1 MRLLNAQTKQF
12 EEFFDTTPPYAI
24 LSHTWGSNELTF
36 KQMEQSGYTPSRK
49 IDGCCEQALK
59 DNLMYV
65 WADTC
70 CIDKTSS
77 AELSEAINSMYA
89 WYHASEV
96 CYAYLSDVPLGIE
109 IEKQDSA
116 FSKSRWFTRGW
127 TLQELI
133 APWKVAFYNES
144 WKLIGRK
151 SAYKKDEQFTKL
163 LSRVTRI
170 NFRVLTDRRLLGDCS
185 VAQRMSWAACRTT
198 TRAED
203 VAYALLGLFR
213 VNMPLLYGEGAR
225 AFVRLQEEILKASD
239 DESIFA
245 WDFDSSPYLSAGVKD
260 AFAYQLFASSPAEF
274 ASCIDLKPY
283 IPAGVRPSH
292 YTLTN
297 KGLHIEADVWT
308 SPLDSSLVFARLNCA
323 PHDREGSRMSLAL
336 PLVRSKDNDMLF
348 FRPCGPP
355 VLVSSNLFSDTL
367 AHIYLHRSINQ
378 PQTLFRSGL
387 GIGLPFKQD
396 SRKPGRYKLAQKIQE
411 FYPVNWS
418 GLMVSPYISDP
429 QQNFNFEHQ
438 NILFS
443 VEIEENRKNQP
454 NYVVWLEYWYRTVQ
468 ASRCRL
474 VPKKLIYR
482 ASILQ
487 KGKSLAEAIMQSRGV
502 IEAALDWQEALD
514 LGDSKLSF
522 RVDDSDELFWA
533 LDIEVVAK

>member
-12 EEFFDTTPPYAI
+12 EEFFDETPPYAI

-59 DNLMYV
+59 DDLMYV

-70 CIDKTSS
+70 CIDKSSS

-89 WYHASEV
+89 WYAASDM
-96 CYAYLSDVPLGIE
+96 CYAYLSDVPHRIE
-109 IEKQDSA
+109 IEKEDSG

-133 APWKVAFYNES
+133 APRDVAFYDES

-151 SAYKKDEQFTKL
+151 SSFTKDEHFTKL

-170 NFRVLTDRRLLGDCS
+170 NFWVLKHRRSLDHFS

-198 TRAED
+198 TRVED
-203 VAYALLGLFR
+203 VAYSLLGLFG
-213 VNMPLLYGEGAR
+213 VNMPLLYGEGPR
-225 AFVRLQEEILKASD
+225 AFVRLQEEILKNSD

-245 WDFDSSPYLSAGVKD
+245 WDFDSSPLLEGGRHT
-260 AFAYQLFASSPAEF
+260 FMCQLFASSPADF
-274 ASCIDLKPY
+274 ASCMDLKAC

-336 PLVRSKDNDMLF
+336 PLLRSKDNDMLF
-348 FRPCGPP
+348 FRPWGPP
-355 VLVSSNLFSDTL
+355 ALVSSNLFSDTL
-367 AHIYLHRSINQ
+367 AHIYLHRSINH
-378 PQTLFRSGL
+378 PLVFFESGL
-387 GIGLPFKQD
+387 GIELSFKQD
-396 SRKPGRYKLAQKIQE
+396 CRQPGRYNLAQKIKE
-411 FYPVNWS
+411 FYPVTWS
-418 GLMVSPYISDP
+418 GLMPRGFVSHP
-429 QQNFNFEHQ
+429 QLNVDFEHQ

-443 VEIEENRKNQP
+443 IDTEENWKNRP
-454 NYVVWLEYWYRTVQ
+454 NYVVWLEYRYTALPPEQ
-468 ASRCRL
+468 RL
-474 VPKKLIYR
+474 VPKKLKCR
-482 ASILQ
+482 ASLLHR
-487 KGKSLAEAIMQSRGV
+487 GNSLAEAIMQSRGA

-522 RVDDSDELFWA
+522 RVDNSYKRTWELH
-533 LDIEVVAK
+533 IEVAK